1 MMLKDIDYPGP
12 SFDASAALAAALA
25 AAGIIPARS
34 AAALVVATRDGPARA
49 GHRDTIDFYPASVA
63 KLPLLVAAHA
73 WQERG
78 RLSSGAELDRALAA
92 MIRESSNDATAYI
105 IDCLTRTS
113 SGPELSPAA
122 LSRWQARRWAI
133 NRYFR
138 KGPWPGLAGCNL
150 TNKMWADG
158 PYGRDR
164 QALVAGPDGRNRLT
178 AGGIAELIWS
188 LARHEVVSAGRS
200 AAMLALLERSLDAA
214 SRAAQPYNQ
223 VYGYLGA
230 GLPKGSHLWSKAGR
244 TSETRHDAALV
255 RLPSGRVFV
264 LVAFTE
270 GRAASENESTL
281 PTLAESV
288 VREIDR

>member
-1 MMLKDIDYPGP
+1 MMLNDIDYPEP

-25 AAGIIPARS
+25 AAGIDPARS

-49 GHRDTIDFYPASVA
+49 GHRGTVDFYPASVA

-73 WQERG
+73 WQEQR
-78 RLSSGAELDRALAA
+78 RLSPGPELDRALAA
-92 MIRESSNDATAYI
+92 MIRESSNDATGYV

-122 LSRWQARRWAI
+122 LARWMARRRAI

-164 QALVAGPDGRNRLT
+164 QVLAAGPNGRNRLAA
-178 AGGIAELIWS
+178 AGVAELLWS
-188 LARHEVVSAGRS
+188 LARHEVVSADRS

-214 SRAAQPYNQ
+214 ARAAQPYNQ
-223 VYGYLGA
+223 VDGYLGA
-230 GLPKGSHLWSKAGR
+230 GLPTGSRLWSKAGR

-255 RLPSGRVFV
+255 HLPSGRVFV

-270 GRAASENESTL
+270 GRAASENERSL
-281 PTLAESV
+281 PLLAERV
-288 VREIDR
+288 ATEIDR